1 MAALGFQALRLKTP
15 RTGGGRLGKRT
26 EAEAELE
33 ETEIELGNVGG
44 DAAGSVGRAAEWVAA
59 VPYNSQ
65 SAEGVVV
72 EVGKYYTRVGQQVG
86 AVDIVVEGAVDIVVE
101 GAVDIVVE
109 GAAGSGFVAQVLP
122 RWAYIH
128 PGRKLLR
135 Q

>member
-1 MAALGFQALRLKTP
+1 MAALGFQALILKTP

-59 VPYNSQ
+59 ELVAAVPYNSQ

-72 EVGKYYTRVGQQVG
+72 VGVSKYYTRVEQQV
-86 AVDIVVEGAVDIVVE
+86 

-122 RWAYIH
+122 RWAYTH

-135 Q
+135 R